1 MPRRLLI
8 VAYFFPPVGGVG
20 VERTL
25 KHVTYLPESGW
36 QAVVIAPRNSAYRVV
51 DEGSLVR
58 IPAGTQVHRALTFEP
73 AHARRLM
80 ARILGRRAH
89 PSGSAPSAA
98 RPSSAGIGGGLRGA
112 VNAVW
117 ATVIPLVF
125 FPDQQLLWVPAAILA
140 GWRAHRS
147 NPVDAIYSSSP
158 PVSGHLAAMVLKGL
172 IDRPWIADFRD
183 PWIGNAFAPE
193 LRMPHRRM
201 QASLERQIVTR
212 ANLVV
217 LATAELREQY
227 LARYPSLGSRLVH
240 IPNGYD
246 LGELTKDALAA
257 TPTDDSTQRTGQFH
271 LIHAGSLYGER
282 ELNIFLDGVGE
293 VLKRRPE
300 LRDRLRVDFVG
311 WFNASNMAV
320 AARRLPE
327 FEPVVHHL
335 GLRPRPEAIAR
346 ERSADAALVLLAR
359 DPASGGGAIA
369 PAKMYEYIGLDLPIL
384 AVAPHGAIRKILEEL
399 EWGVAVDPT
408 ALGVADGIERIMAMD
423 GESGH
428 RIADP
433 ERRYERRSITG
444 RLVNLLDTL
453 SVPSREPR

>member
-36 QAVVIAPRNSAYRVV
+36 QPVVIAPRNSAYRVV

-58 IPAGTQVHRALTFEP
+58 IPPGTEVHRALTFEP
-73 AHARRLM
+73 AHARRLT
-80 ARILGRRAH
+80 ARVLGRRAH

-98 RPSSAGIGGGLRGA
+98 RPSSAEIGGRLRDA
-112 VNAVW
+112 ANTAW
-117 ATVIPLVF
+117 ATVIPLAF
-125 FPDQQLLWVPAAILA
+125 FPDQQLLWVPGAIIA

-147 NPVDAIYSSSP
+147 NPVHAIYSSSP
-158 PVSGHLAAMVLKGL
+158 PVSGHLAAMVLQRL

-193 LRMPHRRM
+193 LPTLHRRM
-201 QASLERQIVTR
+201 QATLERQIVTR
-212 ANLVV
+212 ADAVV
-217 LATAELREQY
+217 LATAELAEQY
-227 LARYPSLGSRLVH
+227 AARYPSFGSRFVH

-246 LGELTKDALAA
+246 LDELQKDP
-257 TPTDDSTQRTGQFH
+257 PTAMPPDDPEHWAGHFH
-271 LIHAGSLYGER
+271 LIHAGSLYGEQ
-282 ELNIFLDGVGE
+282 ELNTFLDGVGE

-300 LRDRLRVDFVG
+300 LGDRLRVDFVG
-311 WFNASNMAV
+311 WFGAGNAAI
-320 AARRLPE
+320 AARRLPD
-327 FEPVVHHL
+327 FEPVVRHL

-346 ERSADAALVLLAR
+346 QRGADAALVLIAR
-359 DPASGGGAIA
+359 DSASGGGAFA
-369 PAKMYEYIGLDLPIL
+369 PTKMYEYLGLDLPIL
-384 AVAPHGAIRKILEEL
+384 AVAPHGAIRDILDEL
-399 EWGVAVDPT
+399 DWGVAVDPT

-423 GESGH
+423 AESGH

-444 RLVNLLDTL
+444 RLVDLLDTL
-453 SVPSREPR
+453 SAPSKEPR